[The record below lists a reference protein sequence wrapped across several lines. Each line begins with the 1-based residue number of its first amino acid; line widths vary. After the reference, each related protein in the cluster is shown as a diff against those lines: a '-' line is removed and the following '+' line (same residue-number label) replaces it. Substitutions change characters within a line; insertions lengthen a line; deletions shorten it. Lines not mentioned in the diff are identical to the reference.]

1 MTSTPTDKSIS
12 VANIYNY
19 MVVHCNT
26 GQKVQEFL
34 LACTVDVHKCMSF
47 LLLSSVNKQI
57 EIYTWVCA
65 DM

>member
-19 MVVHCNT
+19 IVVHCNK

-34 LACTVDVHKCMSF
+34 LVYTVDVHNCMSF

-57 EIYTWVCA
+57 EINMRVCA